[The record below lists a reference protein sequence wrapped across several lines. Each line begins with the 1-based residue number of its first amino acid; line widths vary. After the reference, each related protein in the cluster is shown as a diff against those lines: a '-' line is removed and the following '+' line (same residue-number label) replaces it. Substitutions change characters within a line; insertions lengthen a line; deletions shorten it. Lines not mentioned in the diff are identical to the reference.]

1 MVPESVAQKRA
12 LPLEAPTDQGT
23 VHVKRDSVTGS
34 AGMWTNR
41 PLADRPGWPLGPG
54 VDILAP
60 AGSLIIQNNNN
71 LHAATVRGPTDRP
84 RRTLH
89 VKYGF
94 AGACKIVMLFL
105 GVHCPSR

>member
-1 MVPESVAQKRA
+1 MQFHSSANRQLLAVGD
-12 LPLEAPTDQGT
+12 DQGT
-23 VHVKRDSVTGS
+23 VHVQRDSVTGS

-71 LHAATVRGPTDRP
+71 
-84 RRTLH
+84 
-89 VKYGF
+89 KF
-94 AGACKIVMLFL
+94 EEF
-105 GVHCPSR
+105 